1 MIHVPQSWAY
11 VLMCNISLKQEI
23 IDNNIIRKGKSHFSI
38 KKSLISEEM
47 HENIKNATLKC
58 RENLTERIYWILND
72 IVNYPHCAQ
81 CGYQFKPRFYG
92 LKIAYQN
99 AIFCSNKCMSSN
111 LEIIKTKKNT
121 CENRYNDPNFRNP
134 EKVRKTSLEKYGV
147 EHFTQ
152 SPIVKLHVEEANL
165 KAIGHKNYFQ
175 AETSKQKIRKTSLE
189 KYGVEHYACL
199 EECKQKMQTTSM
211 SRYGVPFATQHPRI
225 LKKVLT
231 SGLRKKPFTLPN
243 GKIHYFQGYEN
254 VALELLLQ
262 EYDQSQIIM
271 DILEIP
277 IISYGRKRYFP
288 DFFIPL
294 KNLIIEVKSNFT
306 YQCQLDQNI
315 QKANATINASFNFE
329 FWICDSTKV
338 KNKIQWRES

>member
-23 IDNNIIRKGKSHFSI
+23 IDKNIIRKGKSHFSI

-134 EKVRKTSLEKYGV
+134 E
-147 EHFTQ
+147 
-152 SPIVKLHVEEANL
+152 
-165 KAIGHKNYFQ
+165 
-175 AETSKQKIRKTSLE
+175 KIRKTSLE